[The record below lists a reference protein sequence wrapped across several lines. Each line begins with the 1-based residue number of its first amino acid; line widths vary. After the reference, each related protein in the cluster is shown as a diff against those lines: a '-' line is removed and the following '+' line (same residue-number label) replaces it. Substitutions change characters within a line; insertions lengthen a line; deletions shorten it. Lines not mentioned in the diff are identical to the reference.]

1 METTTPVFDATRPV
15 AINLRTPEGVKTIRV
30 RFPTDAEWTE
40 RQRRRKVVVKQLGR
54 GISSRNATAPTGRVR
69 GPDDIMED
77 TFSLGDRTFRSRLIV
92 GTGKYKD
99 FAETRRAIDASGA
112 AKTKTVRVNRNV
124 QPPRPTDY
132 EALEYPE
139 ILYKKFRCG
148 FAHEFLPKYGTG
160 IIKDDATNAY
170 PYVIDDDPA
179 YDLILNT
186 ARWSVEDCADLVVA
200 ALRRLGAVP

>member
-1 METTTPVFDATRPV
+1 MADSARKAWDESMNVAVATLICAYCEALGSHLRGCQRETGESMLNFTAF
-15 AINLRTPEGVKTIRV
+15 IRSYLSAFMTCAV
-30 RFPTDAEWTE
+30 
-40 RQRRRKVVVKQLGR
+40 
-54 GISSRNATAPTGRVR
+54 
-69 GPDDIMED
+69 
-77 TFSLGDRTFRSRLIV
+77 
-92 GTGKYKD
+92 
-99 FAETRRAIDASGA
+99 DASGA

-179 YDLILNT
+179 YDLILNLT
-186 ARWSVEDCADLVVA
+186 HFVPDFLDAAARFRADVLADNQVSLVELAGTTPVFAGHQWDTRGDFL
-200 ALRRLGAVP
+200 LRK